1 MFNDIRVFDD
11 IRYGFRLLLKSP
23 GAAAIA
29 ILALGI
35 GIGVNTA
42 AFISL
47 KAMVLR
53 PLPFRDLNRIVTLW
67 ETPAKSRTRSDRE
80 SVSAANF
87 LDWKEQVRSYQ
98 HVAAFRWWD
107 VNLTGVDDPERLQGY
122 AVSPEFFSLLGMAP
136 ELGRGFARAEAEP
149 GHDQVVVL
157 GHGFWQRRFGSDR
170 GVVGRTV
177 TLDGRVFTVVGV
189 MPENFD
195 FPLATDVWA
204 PLALSPQERT
214 ERGVRDLQVMG
225 RLKPGVSL
233 NEARAE
239 LSTVAARLER
249 QYPQTNNGR
258 DAQIWR
264 LLDVT
269 NEMTDRFVII
279 LMCSSTFVLLLA
291 CANVANIQLA
301 RSTARAKEL
310 AVRAA
315 LGASR
320 WRISRQLLIEALL
333 VALAGGALAV
343 CLAYWDVG
351 TMNATIPAQV
361 RKWVAGLRE
370 IKVDGLV
377 IAFAL
382 GASVV
387 TGLLC
392 GLGSV
397 FQSWGRANVNEAL
410 KQGGRTAASAD
421 RHKLRNTLVVVEVA
435 MAMIL
440 LVGAGL
446 MVKTFGRM
454 ATANPG
460 YNPTNL
466 LTMSTTLQETRYP
479 EIGQQRSF
487 YERLREQLETA
498 PAVRAAS
505 IRGAARGM
513 TGFQVEGRPAPE
525 KSESLPSV
533 VPVGADYFRT
543 VELPLRSGRPIEARD
558 GADTQAVAVV
568 SEEVARR
575 YWTARG
581 EDPLGARIRL
591 NGPQSPWLT
600 VVGVAGDVHDWFS
613 HTPIPHVYTSFSQ
626 GPARTAEILLRTHG
640 DPLKTVPAAR
650 AEIAKLDR
658 IQPVYEVKSVESD
671 LADQMSG
678 VRISAASMA
687 IYALLAL
694 VLALSGTYAV
704 IAYSAARRT
713 QEMGVRLALGA
724 APDDVLK
731 LVVGQAIRLAL
742 AGLAIGLPAAILLT
756 RVMSSAVQGVV
767 ALDWTVFAG
776 FTLLLVASA
785 ALAGYVPARRAAAV
799 DPVIA
804 LRCE

>member
-1 MFNDIRVFDD
+1 MFNDIRLFDD
-11 IRYGFRLLLKSP
+11 IRYGFRLLAKSP

-67 ETPAKSRTRSDRE
+67 ETPAKSRAERE
-80 SVSAANF
+80 SVSPANF

-122 AVSPEFFSLLGMAP
+122 AVSPEFFPLLGMAP

-157 GHGFWQRRFGSDR
+157 SHGFWQRRFGSDR
-170 GVVGRTV
+170 RILGRTIS
-177 TLDGRVFTVVGV
+177 LDGRAFTVVGV
-189 MPENFD
+189 MPEDFD
-195 FPLATDVWA
+195 FPLTTDVWA
-204 PLALSPQERT
+204 PLALSPQERS
-214 ERGVRDLQVMG
+214 ERGVRDLHVMG

-233 NEARAE
+233 NQARAE
-239 LSTVAARLER
+239 LTTVAGRLER
-249 QYPQTNNGR
+249 RYPQTNDGR
-258 DAQIWR
+258 GAQILR

-343 CLAYWDVG
+343 CLAYWHVG
-351 TMNATIPAQV
+351 TMNASIPAQV

-397 FQSWGRANVNEAL
+397 FQSWGQGNVNEAL
-410 KQGGRTAASAD
+410 KQGGRTAASAE

-460 YNPTNL
+460 YNPANL
-466 LTMSTTLQETRYP
+466 LTMSMALQETRYP
-479 EIGQQRSF
+479 ETGQQRSF
-487 YERLREQLETA
+487 YESLREQLETA
-498 PAVRAAS
+498 PSVRAAS

-513 TGFQVEGRPAPE
+513 SGFQVDGRPAPE
-525 KSESLPSV
+525 SSESLPSV
-533 VPVGADYFRT
+533 VPVSADYFRT
-543 VELPLRSGRPIEARD
+543 MEMPLHRGRPIDVRD
-558 GADTQAVAVV
+558 GADAQPVAVL

-575 YWTARG
+575 YWPMRG
-581 EDPLGARIRL
+581 EDPVGSRIRL

-600 VVGVAGDVHDWFS
+600 VVGVVGDVRDWFA
-613 HTPIPHVYTSFSQ
+613 HAPIPRVYTSFSQ
-626 GPARTAEILLRTHG
+626 DPARTAEILLRTHG

-650 AEIAKLDR
+650 AAILKLER
-658 IQPVYEVKSVESD
+658 SQPVYEVKSVEQD

-687 IYALLAL
+687 VYAALAL

-724 APDDVLK
+724 APEDVLK
-731 LVVGQAIRLAL
+731 LVVGQAVKLAL
-742 AGLAIGLPAAILLT
+742 IGLAVGLPAAILLT
-756 RVMSSAVQGVV
+756 RVMSSAILGVV
-767 ALDWTVFAG
+767 ALDWTVFTG
-776 FTLLLVASA
+776 FTLLLIASA
-785 ALAGYVPARRAAAV
+785 ALAGYVPARRAAGV
-799 DPVIA
+799 DPVTA

>member
-1 MFNDIRVFDD
+1 MFHEIRLFDD
-11 IRYGFRLLLKSP
+11 IRYGIRLLAKTP
-23 GAAAIA
+23 GAAAVA
-29 ILALGI
+29 VLALGI

-53 PLPFRDLNRIVTLW
+53 PLPFKDLNRIVTLW
-67 ETPAKSRTRSDRE
+67 ETPAKSRTRADRD
-80 SVSAANF
+80 SVAAANF
-87 LDWKEQVRSYQ
+87 LDWKEQARSYQ
-98 HVAAFRWWD
+98 HLAAYRWWD

-157 GHGFWQRRFGSDR
+157 GHGFWQRRFASDR
-170 GVVGRTV
+170 KVVGRTV

-189 MPENFD
+189 MPEDFD

-204 PLALSPQERT
+204 PLALTPQERS
-214 ERGVRDLQVMG
+214 ERGVRDLAVMG
-225 RLKPGVSL
+225 RLKPGVSVDQ
-233 NEARAE
+233 ARAE
-239 LSTVAARLER
+239 LSTVSERLAQ
-249 QYPQTNNGR
+249 QYPQTNHGR

-315 LGASR
+315 LGATR

-351 TMNATIPAQV
+351 SMNARIPAEV
-361 RKWVAGLRE
+361 FKWVAGLRE

-382 GASVV
+382 GASIV

-397 FQSWGRANVNEAL
+397 FQARGQSNANEAL
-410 KQGGRTAASAD
+410 KQGGRTGASAD

-435 MAMIL
+435 MAMIQ

-454 ATANPG
+454 ATTNPG
-460 YNPTNL
+460 YNPANL

-479 EIGQQRSF
+479 EVSQQRSF
-487 YERLREQLETA
+487 YENLREQLGTA
-498 PAVRAAS
+498 PAVRAAT

-525 KSESLPSV
+525 SSESLPSV

-543 VELPLRSGRPIEARD
+543 MELPVRQGRPIEARD
-558 GADTQAVAVV
+558 GAETQPVVVV
-568 SEEVARR
+568 SEDVARR

-581 EDPLGARIRL
+581 ENPLGARIRL

-600 VVGVAGDVHDWFS
+600 VIGVSGDVRDWFS
-613 HTPIPHVYTSFSQ
+613 QNAIPRVYTSFVQ
-626 GPARTAEILLRTHG
+626 GPARTAEILMRTHG
-640 DPLKTVPAAR
+640 DPLQAVPAAR
-650 AEIAKLDR
+650 VEIGKLDR
-658 IQPVYEVKSVESD
+658 SQPVYEVKSVEQEI
-671 LADQMSG
+671 ADQMSG
-678 VRISAASMA
+678 VRMSAQSMA
-687 IYALLAL
+687 IYAVLAL

-731 LVVGQAIRLAL
+731 LVVGHAVRLA
-742 AGLAIGLPAAILLT
+742 AIGLAIGLPSAIVLT

-799 DPVIA
+799 DPVTA

>member
-1 MFNDIRVFDD
+1 MFNGIRFFDD

-23 GAAAIA
+23 GATAIA
-29 ILALGI
+29 VLALGI

-53 PLPFRDLNRIVTLW
+53 PLPFQDLNRIVTLW
-67 ETPAKSRTRSDRE
+67 ETPAKSRTERD

-87 LDWKEQVRSYQ
+87 LDWKEQVHSYQ

-122 AVSPEFFSLLGMAP
+122 AVTPEFFSLLGMAP
-136 ELGRGFARAEAEP
+136 ELGRSFARAEAEP

-157 GHGFWQRRFGSDR
+157 GHGFWQRRFASDR
-170 GVVGRTV
+170 RVVGRTV

-189 MPENFD
+189 MPEDFD

-204 PLALSPQERT
+204 PLALSPQERS
-214 ERGVRDLQVMG
+214 ERGVRNLQVMG

-239 LSTVAARLER
+239 LSTVATRLEG
-249 QYPQTNNGR
+249 QYPLSNKGR
-258 DAQIWR
+258 AATILR

-351 TMNATIPAQV
+351 TMNMRVPAEV

-370 IKVDGLV
+370 IKVDGPV

-382 GASVV
+382 VASLV

-397 FQSWGRANVNEAL
+397 FQSWGQGNVNEAL

-435 MAMIL
+435 MAMIQ

-454 ATANPG
+454 ATTSPG
-460 YNPTNL
+460 YNPANL
-466 LTMSTTLQETRYP
+466 LTMSTTLPETRYP
-479 EIGQQRSF
+479 DAAQQRSF
-487 YERLREQLETA
+487 YDNLRERLETA

-505 IRGAARGM
+505 IRGAGRSM
-513 TGFQVEGRPAPE
+513 TGFEVEGRPAPE
-525 KSESLPSV
+525 SSESLPSV
-533 VPVGADYFRT
+533 MPVGADYFRT
-543 VELPLRSGRPIEARD
+543 MEQPVRHGRPIEARD
-558 GADTQAVAVV
+558 GADTQPVAVV
-568 SEEVARR
+568 SEEVARH
-575 YWTARG
+575 YWTTRG
-581 EDPLGARIRL
+581 ENPVGARIRL

-600 VVGVAGDVHDWFS
+600 VVGVAGDEREWFRDI
-613 HTPIPHVYTSFSQ
+613 PISRVYTSFSQ
-626 GPARTAEILLRTHG
+626 GPGRTAEILVRTHG
-640 DPLKTVPAAR
+640 DPLKAVPAAR
-650 AEIAKLDR
+650 AEIGKLDR
-658 IQPVYEVKSVESD
+658 SQPVYEVKSVEQN

-678 VRISAASMA
+678 VRISAQSMA
-687 IYALLAL
+687 IYAVLAL

-724 APDDVLK
+724 APRDVLK
-731 LVVGQAIRLAL
+731 LVVGQAVRLAL

-756 RVMSSAVQGVV
+756 RVMSSAVLGVV

-785 ALAGYVPARRAAAV
+785 ALAGYVPARRAAGV
-799 DPVIA
+799 DPVTA